1 MLNSLPVGVVQQVMG
16 RYANRGVTG
25 ASFRLG
31 EVRTQTYRQGP
42 YSWTCFLQ
50 VGLGAQVCVARLRDS
65 DKMRVWSEARRSAK
79 TGMRMTPSELEERA
93 ATNLTKIIETA
104 LESFAPHDELMEAL

>member
-1 MLNSLPVGVVQQVMG
+1 MSLPVGVVQQVLG

-25 ASFRLG
+25 ANFRLG

-42 YSWTCFLQ
+42 YAWTCFLQ

-65 DKMRVWSEARRSAK
+65 SKMRVWSEARRSAK

-93 ATNLTKIIETA
+93 AANLTKIIEAA
-104 LESFAPHDELMEAL
+104 LDTFAPTLEEQMEAL